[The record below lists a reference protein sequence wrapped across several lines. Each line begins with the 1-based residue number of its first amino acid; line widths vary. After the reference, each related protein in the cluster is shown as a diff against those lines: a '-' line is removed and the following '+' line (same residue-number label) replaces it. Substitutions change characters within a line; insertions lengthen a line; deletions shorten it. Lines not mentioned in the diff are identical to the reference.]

1 MTIVTMAPKMKLVSK
16 SQFKPKALQYMR
28 DVERTG
34 ESIVITDHGK
44 PTLEL
49 RPLPSFG
56 VQEDPMTYLKGVV
69 LDYVDPTEPV
79 GEDDWDQNK

>member
-1 MTIVTMAPKMKLVSK
+1 MKKVSK

-34 ESIVITDHGK
+34 EPIVITDRGK

-49 RPLPSFG
+49 RPVSAQG
-56 VQEDPMTYLKGVV
+56 VKQDPMTYLKGVV
-69 LDYVDPTEPV
+69 LDYVDPTQPV
-79 GEDDWDQNK
+79 GEEDWDQNE

>member
-1 MTIVTMAPKMKLVSK
+1 MKHVSK
-16 SQFKPKALQYMR
+16 LQFKPKALQYMR

-34 ESIVITDHGK
+34 ESLVITDHGK

-49 RPLPSFG
+49 RPVTG
-56 VQEDPMTYLKGVV
+56 QGAKEDPMTYLKGVI

-79 GEDDWDQNK
+79 GEEDWDQAQ